1 MFVKKA
7 VVDLVSVV
15 AIVASL
21 IFVGMEVQQ
30 GTAATR
36 SATVLQIKDAWVQTN
51 LAIATNPKLARALA
65 AARTQ
70 AWDEIPPEDRPAV
83 SAFYRTLFHN
93 WSNAYYQ
100 FQNGTLEEVQWI
112 PHVREAEIA
121 LALPPIR
128 KVWLDWNDRYD
139 DPFRELL
146 NGLIAEQDR

>member
-100 FQNGTLEEVQWI
+100 FQNGTLEEFQWI
-112 PHVREAEIA
+112 PHLREAEIA

-128 KVWLDWNDRYD
+128 RVWLDWSDRYD

-146 NGLIAEQDR
+146 NGLIAEQDH